1 MLYYNF
7 MLQVV
12 IKNMRRYQLV
22 HMASHTAGPN
32 GFCLSHPS
40 LLSCPCKRTIKL
52 LPRGA
57 QPPCHA
63 WAAAC
68 FQCCSFSQQ
77 GHCSYY
83 QLIYVCECVYE
94 RRGVYVML
102 LEKRQQE
109 RRTKRG
115 RKNKILQTNHRNKV
129 FLCNTFCSCV
139 RGTVWLVI
147 FFFFV
152 FFSLL
157 LVWNQFI
164 FSHMA
169 TIPQATT
176 GLRLGSRDPY
186 AFSRDD
192 ALSDV

>member
-1 MLYYNF
+1 

-12 IKNMRRYQLV
+12 IIKNMRRYYLV
-22 HMASHTAGPN
+22 HMVSHTAGPN

-40 LLSCPCKRTIKL
+40 LLSCPCKRTIKP
-52 LPRGA
+52 LPRGP

-68 FQCCSFSQQ
+68 FSCCSFSQQ

-83 QLIYVCECVYE
+83 QLIYVCECVCE
-94 RRGVYVML
+94 RRGVYVM

-115 RKNKILQTNHRNKV
+115 RKNKILQTNHRNKI
-129 FLCNTFCSCV
+129 FLCNTFSFCSCV
-139 RGTVWLVI
+139 RGTVACYLFI
-147 FFFFV
+147 FFLS

-157 LVWNQFI
+157 LVWNQLI

-186 AFSRDD
+186 AFS
-192 ALSDV
+192 